1 VKGIILAGGE
11 GTRLYPLTKIVSK
24 QLLPV
29 YDKPMIYYAISTLMA
44 SQVREVLIISTP
56 RDLHKYEELLG
67 DGSSLGMSFSY
78 LAQEHPN
85 GLAEAFI
92 IGEKFIGDSEV
103 CLILGDNIFYGTAL
117 GRGLA
122 QNLGPSSAR
131 IFGYWVSDPSQY
143 GVVEVGVNGRAVS
156 IEEKPISPKSH
167 LAVPGL
173 YFYSNDVI
181 DIAKNVKPSKRGEV
195 EITSVNQQYLQEDR
209 LEVTVLPR
217 GTAWLDS
224 GTIESLHEAGEF
236 VRIIENRQGLK
247 IGCIEE
253 WAWRNGW
260 ISDSQLASLATSIK
274 SNSYSEYLS
283 TLLKDGK

>member
-1 VKGIILAGGE
+1 MKGIILAGGE
-11 GTRLYPLTKIVSK
+11 GTRLYPLTKIISK

-29 YDKPMIYYAISTLMA
+29 YDKPMIYYSISTLMA
-44 SQVREVLIISTP
+44 SQIREVLIISTP
-56 RDLHKYEELLG
+56 RDLHKYEDLLG

-78 LAQEHPN
+78 LAQGNPN
-85 GLAEAFI
+85 GLAEAFV
-92 IGEKFIGDSEV
+92 IGEDFIGDDEV

-122 QNLGPSSAR
+122 HNLVPNSAR

-143 GVVEVGVNGRAVS
+143 GVVEVDLDGRAVS
-156 IEEKPISPKSH
+156 IEEKPKSPRSH

-173 YFYSNDVI
+173 YFYSNDVVE
-181 DIAKNVKPSKRGEV
+181 IAKNVRPSKRGEV
-195 EITSVNQQYLQEDR
+195 EITSVNEHYL
-209 LEVTVLPR
+209 LEGKLDVTVLPR

-260 ISDSQLASLATSIK
+260 ISDGQLDSLAKEIK
-274 SNSYSEYLS
+274 SNSYSDYLS
-283 TLLKDGK
+283 TLLKDG